1 VTEMSGRGI
10 GMKSALDDVAALN
23 GRIEVHSVVGRGTT
37 FSIILPRS
45 LAMMRVEMVR
55 EGPNL
60 VAVPITQIVATHSV
74 TYSELSRLKPGHS
87 VQAGGKELPVFALTL
102 ADGPAGDG
110 EAGRATLLEVAA
122 RNGAIV
128 VDEVQGSQYLPVRPA
143 PEYLRRHCGL
153 LGYAVGGGGHILPI
167 LDLPTLVDRS
177 SALVVDTP
185 TTAARAAYNVLVVDD
200 SQTMRRAL
208 RDTLSKAGFSVQEAV
223 DGRDALNICI
233 RQMPDLITLDMEMPG
248 MDGLEALTALRLL
261 PNGGATV
268 PVFMITSRQQARHRA
283 AALAA
288 GVTRYFTKPFDT
300 DELLSATNLV
310 LADALSP

>member
-1 VTEMSGRGI
+1 MAKR
-10 GMKSALDDVAALN
+10 DVP
-23 GRIEVHSVVGRGTT
+23 RCWKWPRGTAQSWST
-37 FSIILPRS
+37 RC
-45 LAMMRVEMVR
+45 
-55 EGPNL
+55 
-60 VAVPITQIVATHSV
+60 
-74 TYSELSRLKPGHS
+74 K
-87 VQAGGKELPVFALTL
+87 
-102 ADGPAGDG
+102 
-110 EAGRATLLEVAA
+110 
-122 RNGAIV
+122 
-128 VDEVQGSQYLPVRPA
+128 GSQYLPVRPA
-143 PEYLRRHCGL
+143 PQYLRRHCGL

-177 SALVVDTP
+177 SALVVDAP
-185 TTAARAAYNVLVVDD
+185 TIAAARAAYNVLVVDD

-223 DGRDALNICI
+223 DGHDALNSCI

-310 LADALSP
+310 LAEGMGPE